1 MAGNIRSPYRVFPC
15 AMTTLPPV
23 SPAPFDRRSLR
34 VVTWIAQALV
44 ALALAFGAALVATR
58 IAQVLLIGA
67 AAGVLAASAVG
78 LVVWADDNGLSGRS
92 DRPV

>member
-1 MAGNIRSPYRVFPC
+1 
-15 AMTTLPPV
+15 MTTLPPIA
-23 SPAPFDRRSLR
+23 PAPFDRRTLR

-78 LVVWADDNGLSGRS
+78 LVVWAEDRVGEGGGGR
-92 DRPV
+92 

>member
-1 MAGNIRSPYRVFPC
+1 
-15 AMTTLPPV
+15 MTTLPPV
-23 SPAPFDRRSLR
+23 APAPFDRRSLR
-34 VVTWIAQALV
+34 VVTWIAQAFV
-44 ALALAFGAALVATR
+44 ALALAFGAALVAPR

-78 LVVWADDNGLSGRS
+78 LVVWTDDRDSPGRS

>member
-1 MAGNIRSPYRVFPC
+1 
-15 AMTTLPPV
+15 
-23 SPAPFDRRSLR
+23 
-34 VVTWIAQALV
+34 VTWIIQALV
-44 ALALAFGAALVATR
+44 ALGLAFGAALVTTR

-78 LVVWADDNGLSGRS
+78 LVVWADDDGSPGRS

>member
-1 MAGNIRSPYRVFPC
+1 MAGNIRSLCRVFPC
-15 AMTTLPPV
+15 AMTTLPPIA
-23 SPAPFDRRSLR
+23 PAPFDRRTLR
-34 VVTWIAQALV
+34 VVTWIVQALV

-78 LVVWADDNGLSGRS
+78 LVVWAEDGDSQGR
-92 DRPV
+92 

>member
-1 MAGNIRSPYRVFPC
+1 
-15 AMTTLPPV
+15 MTAIGPAVPP
-23 SPAPFDRRSLR
+23 SSNRHTLR
-34 VVTWIAQALV
+34 VVTWIVQALV

-78 LVVWADDNGLSGRS
+78 LVVWAEDGDSRGR
-92 DRPV
+92 

>member
-1 MAGNIRSPYRVFPC
+1 
-15 AMTTLPPV
+15 MTTLPPIA
-23 SPAPFDRRSLR
+23 PAPFDRRTLR
-34 VVTWIAQALV
+34 VVTWIVQALV

-78 LVVWADDNGLSGRS
+78 LVVWADDDGLPGRS

>member
-1 MAGNIRSPYRVFPC
+1 M
-15 AMTTLPPV
+15 
-23 SPAPFDRRSLR
+23 
-34 VVTWIAQALV
+34 TWIAQLLV
-44 ALALAFGAALVATR
+44 ALVLAFGASLVATR

-78 LVVWADDNGLSGRS
+78 LALWAGDRGPHDPS